1 MRERY
6 ELDFRIVVKG
16 WQQLRKRISCLILQW
31 EVFFCMVLVRDR
43 YEISHFTIKL
53 SQNTL

>member
-31 EVFFCMVLVRDR
+31 EVHSFGMDIMRER
-43 YEISHFTIKL
+43 YELDFYTVV
-53 SQNTL
+53 